1 MGNRVYSFLFFL
13 FFTYSMSA
21 SDSLSLFL
29 KQRKIGLGTSAGLIS
44 CGSLFYLNNIWY
56 HEYERSKFHT
66 FNDNTEWLQM
76 DKCGHMITTYQT
88 GRIIMET
95 MQWAGFSKKQ
105 QALGGASGFLYMGIV
120 EFMDGY
126 SAGWGFSYG
135 DIAANTLGSASA
147 IVQKLIW
154 NQQRLQL
161 KVSFFPSKYAQY
173 RSDQLGDTFLIQML
187 KDYNGQTYWLSINP
201 TTFFK
206 NEIKFPKWLNIA
218 FGYGANGMLG
228 ARYNNVLA
236 QDEKGNTFNFKR
248 YRQYYF
254 SLDVDL
260 TRIKTKS
267 KILKTVFSGLN
278 IIKIPF
284 PNLEWSEHKIKFNY
298 Y

>member
-1 MGNRVYSFLFFL
+1 
-13 FFTYSMSA
+13 MSA